1 MKLWEKVNNL
11 CGCASKSRILVE
23 HLNQAAKW
31 VVNSLPEKFLW
42 TVSSTSSVTAS
53 TGSSVAYDKIL
64 AVYRDDGDD
73 GKRIASEVPDTLAYA
88 FDTSYSLNGATSMFP
103 KYYKLDGKIWIKPD
117 PTVASEGTV
126 VYAAP
131 PIVDE
136 NTSSWVLVEWENIV
150 LMYAGALDFLRQSE
164 TKQALSA
171 TELSTIATLLSTYN
185 SSFPSYSSVSSPALP
200 TYSFSG
206 TLPTLTISSTL
217 PDSLAPDNTISYTAP
232 TSAVSASSLTT
243 AITIGTSLPTFS
255 LPGFVVSTTGVS
267 DALNKA
273 KAFVDETTMGGDTEP
288 ESVQYWLNDEDTEM
302 VVATISAAAQE
313 VSRAG
318 EEINLEALKL
328 KDYESALGKE
338 VQRFSGEITKYQAEM
353 ADKIADS
360 KAQIETYQATQQDAI
375 QVVQGQVANA
385 QQGLQKW
392 QGEQQNH
399 IAKYTAE
406 VGKEVQEFQAK
417 VSTWAS
423 DNTTRLSE
431 YQATV
436 SKLLQKYQS
445 DVNAQTADFQANTK
459 VAGKSLDQ
467 AGVRLQLSQAYASQS
482 QQDFQR
488 STTLY
493 GWAINELKA
502 STGAASAAP
511 PQQAAQRAEEQRS
524 TA

>member
-11 CGCASKSRILVE
+11 CGCGGKSRILVE

-117 PTVASEGTV
+117 PTVASAGTV

-164 TKQALSA
+164 TKQALSS
-171 TELSTIATLLSTYN
+171 TELSTISTLLSTYN
-185 SSFPSYSSVSSPALP
+185 SSFPSYSSPAAPALP

-206 TLPTLTISSTL
+206 TLPTLTISATL

-232 TSAVSASSLTT
+232 TAAVAAASLTKT
-243 AITIGTSLPTFS
+243 ITVGTSLPVFN
-255 LPGFVVSTTGVS
+255 LPAFAVSTTEAN
-267 DALNKA
+267 DALTKA
-273 KAFVDETTMGGDTEP
+273 KLLVDGTTMTGDTEP
-288 ESVQYWLNDEDTEM
+288 QSVQYWLNDEDTEM
-302 VVATISAAAQE
+302 VVATISASAQE
-313 VSRAG
+313 IARAG
-318 EEINLEALKL
+318 ESINLEGLKL
-328 KDYESALGKE
+328 KDYEGAIGKE
-338 VQRFSGEITKYQAEM
+338 IQRFTGELAKYQAEM
-353 ADKIADS
+353 ADKVADV
-360 KAQIETYQATQQDAI
+360 KAQMDAYQATQQDAI

-385 QQGLQKW
+385 QNSLAKW
-392 QGEQQNH
+392 SGEQQNH
-399 IAKYTAE
+399 IAKYTAK
-406 VGKEVQEFQAK
+406 VGKEVQEYQAK
-417 VSTWAS
+417 VETWVR
-423 DNTTRLSE
+423 DNTTRISE

-436 SKLLQKYQS
+436 SKLMQKYQA
-445 DVNAQTADFQANTK
+445 DVNAESSSFQANAK
-459 VAGKSLDQ
+459 IAGKNLDQ
-467 AGVRLQLSQAYASQS
+467 AGVRLQIAQAYASQS
-482 QQDFQR
+482 QQDFQK
-488 STTLY
+488 SSTLY
-493 GWAINELKA
+493 NWAINELTA
-502 STGAASAAP
+502 STGASSAPP